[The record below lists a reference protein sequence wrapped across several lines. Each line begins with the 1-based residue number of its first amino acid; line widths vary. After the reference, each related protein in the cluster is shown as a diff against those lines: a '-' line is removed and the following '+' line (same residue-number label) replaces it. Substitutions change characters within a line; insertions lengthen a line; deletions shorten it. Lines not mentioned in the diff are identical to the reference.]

1 MKKEEYTVW
10 RNPRGNG
17 LLHDGE
23 SVTPPEGWEF
33 VPSGDA
39 GLTRRLKMAGECWV
53 MVHRRRNR
61 IEAVGLWTSA
71 RRAAAVRAELELE
84 RRDPARQRRLEAD
97 KRRREAK
104 QAAYTVEFRNAVA
117 AYLHFAERWSGLEA
131 KLAAAVTEHAVP
143 VGSGTVARTQRIP
156 LERRAEAAVIAWM
169 RHRTT
174 AYDHMR
180 IARVKGE
187 RREVRRQLAERSR
200 RLLERYR
207 SGEEADLRNCPLAQ
221 ALRESGEA

>member
-156 LERRAEAAVIAWM
+156 LERLRPYADRPGQRRTARSPAAAGRAFPPAA
-169 RHRTT
+169 
-174 AYDHMR
+174 
-180 IARVKGE
+180 
-187 RREVRRQLAERSR
+187 
-200 RLLERYR
+200 
-207 SGEEADLRNCPLAQ
+207 
-221 ALRESGEA
+221 

>member
-143 VGSGTVARTQRIP
+143 VGSGTVARTQRIA
-156 LERRAEAAVIAWM
+156 LECRAEAAVIAWM

-221 ALRESGEA
+221 ALGESGEA

>member
-207 SGEEADLRNCPLAQ
+207 SGEE
-221 ALRESGEA
+221 

>member
-207 SGEEADLRNCPLAQ
+207 SGEDLRNCPLAQ
-221 ALRESGEA
+221 ALGESGEA

>member
-156 LERRAEAAVIAWM
+156 LERRADAAPDHRLRPYADRPGQRRTARSPEAAGRAFPP
-169 RHRTT
+169 
-174 AYDHMR
+174 A
-180 IARVKGE
+180 A
-187 RREVRRQLAERSR
+187 
-200 RLLERYR
+200 
-207 SGEEADLRNCPLAQ
+207 
-221 ALRESGEA
+221 